1 MSKNQDN
8 KDILKNLE
16 EALNQQ
22 KSKSK
27 PILKNDK
34 TLQKDLKKKKL
45 SQALR
50 ANLTRRKTD

>member
-1 MSKNQDN
+1 MFKNQDN
-8 KDILKNLE
+8 KDVLKNLE
-16 EALNQQ
+16 EVLNQQ

-34 TLQKDLKKKKL
+34 TLQKNLKKKKL
-45 SQALR
+45 AQALR